1 MQCNVLSIELSKLH
15 FRSYLVISDIWWT
28 QIQCPQLG
36 HLALTMEQE
45 EFKKIND
52 NKEIFKVPVQ
62 PADPT
67 EPGANDFF

>member
-1 MQCNVLSIELSKLH
+1 
-15 FRSYLVISDIWWT
+15 
-28 QIQCPQLG
+28 
-36 HLALTMEQE
+36 MEQE